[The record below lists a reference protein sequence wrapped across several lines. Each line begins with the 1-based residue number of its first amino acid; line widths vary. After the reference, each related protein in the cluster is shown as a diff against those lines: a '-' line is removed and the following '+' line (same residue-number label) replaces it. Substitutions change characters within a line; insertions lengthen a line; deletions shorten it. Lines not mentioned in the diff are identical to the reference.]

1 MVALLLSGPTAW
13 AQVPGAGFELERLEL
28 NTGRGTLQVGS
39 GELLVPSAWN
49 VGLFGHY
56 QLQPLV
62 VRNGESQLAR
72 VRHRASLLLAG
83 SHGVLPWLEVGAQVP
98 AVLWQRG
105 ADVSALA
112 LPSVSARGLGTPVLQ
127 ARLGLLSRRREHPVD
142 LSVDLGVGLP
152 VGSSAALAR
161 DATLRA
167 HARAAVGWSWGSLQP
182 SFDAGVLLRSAHPRI
197 GATSSKQ
204 LPELRLG
211 AGLALARRGWR
222 GELSLRS
229 AFASDARQPSIEA
242 LAGVRVPLAASW
254 ELSALAG
261 PGLGNTPGTP
271 TARALVG
278 LTFRSEPPARL
289 ERLVEAL
296 PSFRLEHDTVDTSEP
311 APSSSV
317 LPVPTR
323 ELLRTEPSTS
333 ATPIVQGAVL
343 FEPGHAELSGDLG
356 PLRAVV
362 LHLSHLSGAPVI
374 QLEGHVGQE
383 AAELTDPLLPLRR
396 AQAVARYLAD
406 QGVSMAHIRVRIAD
420 TSDTR
425 ASTVPEERARARR
438 VEVRV
443 SSGPAPRVEE
453 SP

>member
-1 MVALLLSGPTAW
+1 MVALLLSGSTAG
-13 AQVPGAGFELERLEL
+13 AQVPGASFELERMEL

-39 GELLVPSAWN
+39 GELLAPSAWN

-62 VRNGESQLAR
+62 VRNGASQLAR
-72 VRHRASLLLAG
+72 VRHRTSLLLAG

-112 LPSVSARGLGTPVLQ
+112 LPAVSARGLGTPVLQ

-152 VGSSAALAR
+152 VGSSAALSR
-161 DATLRA
+161 DPALRA
-167 HARAAVGWSWGSLQP
+167 HARAAAGWSWGPLHP

-204 LPELRLG
+204 VPELRLG
-211 AGLALARRGWR
+211 AGVALARRGWR

-242 LAGVRVPLAASW
+242 LAGVRVPVATSW
-254 ELSALAG
+254 ELSALVG

-271 TARALVG
+271 AARALVG

-289 ERLVEAL
+289 ERLVEAFPAL
-296 PSFRLEHDTVDTSEP
+296 RLEHDTPDTLETVLS
-311 APSSSV
+311 PSV
-317 LPVPTR
+317 EPVPTR
-323 ELLRTEPSTS
+323 ELLPTGSPASTPPVLQ
-333 ATPIVQGAVL
+333 AAVL

-356 PLRAVV
+356 PLRAVAQHV
-362 LHLSHLSGAPVI
+362 SRLSGALVI

-383 AAELTDPLLPLRR
+383 AAELSDPLLPLRR
-396 AQAVARYLAD
+396 AQSVARYLAD
-406 QGVSMAHIRVRIAD
+406 RGVSMAHIRVRIAD
-420 TSDTR
+420 ARTSTE
-425 ASTVPEERARARR
+425 PEERAHARR

-443 SSGPAPRVEE
+443 SSGSAPRVEE